1 MFGTLVMALQGFAVI
16 YLNKERNGKPHFTS
30 PHGIAG
36 AVTVAYT
43 IVQVT
48 AGIALRYNSFFL
60 PYVPRGF
67 TLAKWKLYH
76 ALSGCFLFILGC
88 ASLLGGLYSNWF
100 QRSTHE
106 YAWGLTMVGGVLLTF
121 IAVGH
126 MAEFVKSK
134 QPVPPSAPR
143 ATISVGKK

>member
-1 MFGTLVMALQGFAVI
+1 MIGTILAAVQGFAVI
-16 YLNKERNGKPHFTS
+16 YLNKERNGKPHFTT

-36 AVTVAYT
+36 AITVCYT

-48 AGIALRYNSFFL
+48 AGIALKYGTTLQPYL
-60 PYVPRGF
+60 PRSF

-76 ALSGCFLFILGC
+76 ALSGCFLFILAC
-88 ASLLGGLYSNWF
+88 AAMLGGLYSSWF
-100 QRSTHE
+100 QKSTHE
-106 YAWGLTMVGGVLLTF
+106 YVWGLTMVGGLLLTF

-134 QPVPPSAPR
+134 QPLAPTAR
-143 ATISVGKK
+143 STSQTKK